1 MPRAL
6 ADPSPDPGQTSLS
19 PGPADDARA
28 QLDAGDYARARE
40 TAAAGLTSAPDNPDL
55 LRLAGLAGLELGAED
70 AVDQLRR
77 VTELRP
83 QETWAWHE
91 LGDALATEGRND
103 EATQAFR
110 KALDLDPD
118 DERAMTQL
126 GHTTFQEGEGD
137 AGVKLLEQAAGRI
150 SGNSTAAISLVE
162 MYRTLGKPDEA
173 LAAAQKVFEADP
185 DDRLYALDVAELSLE
200 TGRLDEATGAF
211 ERLREI
217 VDSEEEEVC
226 ALHGMILVE
235 LERGDAQRALELAR
249 NALAIDT
256 VGRTTGV
263 VAHLEVET
271 GADPM
276 ADEPRDASA
285 ARIAGQGVPPSRQEV
300 DDALHG
306 SLRMLRRSSAEDRP
320 QVGEELLG

>member
-1 MPRAL
+1 M
-6 ADPSPDPGQTSLS
+6 SPET
-19 PGPADDARA
+19 ADDARA
-28 QLDAGDYARARE
+28 QFEAGDYARARE
-40 TAAAGLTSAPDNPDL
+40 TASAGLSSAPDDADL
-55 LRLAGLAGLELGAED
+55 LRIAGLAGLELGADD

-83 QETWAWHE
+83 EDTWAWHE
-91 LGDALATEGRND
+91 LGDALATEGRTE

-110 KALDLDPD
+110 KALELDPD
-118 DERAMTQL
+118 DEVAMTHL
-126 GHTTFQEGEGD
+126 GHNAFQGGQGD
-137 AGVKLLEQAAGRI
+137 EGVKLLEQAAGRI

-162 MYRTLGKPDEA
+162 MYRTLGKPEEA
-173 LAAAQKVFEADP
+173 LAQAIKVFEADP
-185 DDRLYALDVAELSLE
+185 GDRLYALDVAELSLE
-200 TGRLDEATGAF
+200 TGKLDDATAAF
-211 ERLREI
+211 GRLREI

-235 LERGDAQRALELAR
+235 LERGDPARALELAR
-249 NALAIDT
+249 DALAIDS

-271 GADPM
+271 GSDPM

-300 DDALHG
+300 DEALRG
-306 SLRMLRRSSAEDRP
+306 SLRMLRRSSAEDRGS
-320 QVGEELLG
+320 VGEGLHG

>member
-1 MPRAL
+1 M
-6 ADPSPDPGQTSLS
+6 S
-19 PGPADDARA
+19 PGAVDDARA
-28 QLDAGDYARARE
+28 QLNAGDYARARE
-40 TAAAGLTSAPDNPDL
+40 TASAGLSSAPDDPDL
-55 LRLAGLAGLELGAED
+55 LRIAGLAGLELGAGD

-91 LGDALATEGRND
+91 LGDALATEGRNE
-103 EATQAFR
+103 EATQAFK

-118 DERAMTQL
+118 DETAMTHL
-126 GHTTFQEGEGD
+126 GHAAFQSGEGD
-137 AGVKLLEQAAGRI
+137 EGVKILEQVAGHI
-150 SGNSTAAISLVE
+150 SGNSTAAISLVQ
-162 MYRTLGKPDEA
+162 MYRTLGKNEEA
-173 LAAAQKVFEADP
+173 LAAAVKVAEADP
-185 DDRLYALDVAELSLE
+185 GDRLYALDVAELSLE
-200 TGRLDEATGAF
+200 TGRHDEAAAAF

-235 LERGDAQRALELAR
+235 LERGDAARALELAR
-249 NALAIDT
+249 ETLAIDG
-256 VGRTTGV
+256 VGRTAGI

-271 GADPM
+271 GADPT

-285 ARIAGQGVPPSRQEV
+285 ARVAGQGVPPTRQEA
-300 DDALHG
+300 DGALRV

-320 QVGEELLG
+320 RVGEELRG

>member
-1 MPRAL
+1 MPRDL
-6 ADPSPDPGQTSLS
+6 ATPSPDRAETLLS
-19 PGPADDARA
+19 PGPAEDARA
-28 QLDAGDYARARE
+28 QLEAGDYARARE
-40 TAAAGLTSAPDNPDL
+40 TATAGLTSAPDDPDL

-83 QETWAWHE
+83 EEPWAWHE

-162 MYRTLGKPDEA
+162 MYRTLGKPEEA
-173 LAAAQKVFEADP
+173 LAAAQNVFEAAP
-185 DDRLYALDVAELSLE
+185 EDRLYALDVAELSLE
-200 TGRLDEATGAF
+200 TGALDEATAAF

-226 ALHGMILVE
+226 ALHGMILVD
-235 LERGDAQRALELAR
+235 LERGDAGRALELAR
-249 NALAIDT
+249 DALAIDT

-300 DDALHG
+300 DDALRG

-320 QVGEELLG
+320 PVGEELLG